1 MNKFHQ
7 EIFGRTRRLPELADR
22 KSKGQGGEQET
33 RDYGIEKL
41 SGLKQ
46 REQLLKQLQ
55 KGLFPTFLSGLPK
68 IWSIYYNL
76 GRYSCPITVWSKH
89 CLGMLTNTGK

>member
-7 EIFGRTRRLPELADR
+7 EIFGRNRRLPELADR

-33 RDYGIEKL
+33 RDYDIEKL

-55 KGLFPTFLSGLPK
+55 KGLCFQLFSQVFQRFGLYVT
-68 IWSIYYNL
+68 I
-76 GRYSCPITVWSKH
+76 
-89 CLGMLTNTGK
+89 